1 MVGNNGVPFVNGK
14 LYDWADIVLVIA
26 GVPVTGITGIEYK
39 DDQDIVTKY
48 GAGRYP
54 VGYAKGRITSTG
66 KITLYQEEVEAMQR
80 QSLTGRLQDIA
91 PFDIIV
97 DEYEEDEIPA
107 DMIQTAIEMTE
118 AYIVRAS
125 AEVKTSAHKLLAALR
140 RAAELGK
147 PIELFF

>member
-54 VGYAKGRITSTG
+54 VGFAKGSITSTG

-97 DEYEEDEIPA
+97 SYLPDTGIVSIDKLRNCMFKNNGRGWKEGDTGQEVEI
-107 DMIQTAIEMTE
+107 DLVMSHIQWN
-118 AYIVRAS
+118 
-125 AEVKTSAHKLLAALR
+125 K
-140 RAAELGK
+140 
-147 PIELFF
+147 

>member
-14 LYDWADIVLVIA
+14 SYDWADIVLVIA

-54 VGYAKGRITSTG
+54 VGFAKGRITSTG

-91 PFDIIV
+91 PFDILVSYLPDTGIV
-97 DEYEEDEIPA
+97 SIDKLRNCMFKNNGRGWKEGDTGQEVEI
-107 DMIQTAIEMTE
+107 DLVMSHIQWN
-118 AYIVRAS
+118 
-125 AEVKTSAHKLLAALR
+125 K
-140 RAAELGK
+140 
-147 PIELFF
+147 

>member
-66 KITLYQEEVEAMQR
+66 KITLFQEEVEAMQR
-80 QSLTGRLQDIA
+80 QSITGRLQDIA

-97 DEYEEDEIPA
+97 SYLPDTGIVSIDKLRNCMFMNNGRGWKEGDTGQEVEI
-107 DMIQTAIEMTE
+107 DLVMSHIQWN
-118 AYIVRAS
+118 
-125 AEVKTSAHKLLAALR
+125 K
-140 RAAELGK
+140 
-147 PIELFF
+147 

>member
-1 MVGNNGVPFVNGK
+1 MPFVNGK

-54 VGYAKGRITSTG
+54 VGFAKGRITSTG

-80 QSLTGRLQDIA
+80 QSLTGRRNA
-91 PFDIIV
+91 SGCSASPASVAIV
-97 DEYEEDEIPA
+97 TP
-107 DMIQTAIEMTE
+107 
-118 AYIVRAS
+118 
-125 AEVKTSAHKLLAALR
+125 
-140 RAAELGK
+140 
-147 PIELFF
+147 

>member
-54 VGYAKGRITSTG
+54 VGFAKGRITSTG

-97 DEYEEDEIPA
+97 SYLPDTGIVSIDKLRNCMFKNNGRGWKEGETGQEVEI
-107 DMIQTAIEMTE
+107 DLVMSHIQWN
-118 AYIVRAS
+118 
-125 AEVKTSAHKLLAALR
+125 K
-140 RAAELGK
+140 
-147 PIELFF
+147 

>member
-26 GVPVTGITGIEYK
+26 GVPVTGITGIEDK

-54 VGYAKGRITSTG
+54 VGYAKGRSTSTG

-80 QSLTGRLQDIA
+80 QRLTGRLQDIA

-97 DEYEEDEIPA
+97 SYLPDTGIVSIDKLRNCMFKNNGRGWKEGDTGQEVEI
-107 DMIQTAIEMTE
+107 DLVMSHIQWN
-118 AYIVRAS
+118 
-125 AEVKTSAHKLLAALR
+125 K
-140 RAAELGK
+140 
-147 PIELFF
+147 

>member
-1 MVGNNGVPFVNGK
+1 MPFVNGK

-54 VGYAKGRITSTG
+54 VGYAKGLITSTG
-66 KITLYQEEVEAMQR
+66 KITLFQEEVEAMQR
-80 QSLTGRLQDIA
+80 QSITGRLQDIA

-97 DEYEEDEIPA
+97 SYLPDTGIVSIDKLRNCMFKNNGRGWKEGDTGQEVEI
-107 DMIQTAIEMTE
+107 DLVMSHIQWN
-118 AYIVRAS
+118 
-125 AEVKTSAHKLLAALR
+125 K
-140 RAAELGK
+140 
-147 PIELFF
+147 

>member
-1 MVGNNGVPFVNGK
+1 MPVVNGK

-66 KITLYQEEVEAMQR
+66 KITLFQEEVEAMQR

-97 DEYEEDEIPA
+97 SYLPDTGIVSIDKLRNCMFKNNGRGWKEGDTGQEVEI
-107 DMIQTAIEMTE
+107 DRVMSHIQWN
-118 AYIVRAS
+118 
-125 AEVKTSAHKLLAALR
+125 K
-140 RAAELGK
+140 
-147 PIELFF
+147 